1 MRRDVAIALGA
12 FRDGSATSSAL
23 DILLIYDCVYPA
35 SLGGVEYR
43 NYCLA
48 RALVD
53 RGHRVSLA
61 GWGDVPEASLPAGVN
76 VVRLPFGA
84 QLHDSHGKRG
94 IMPTFRFAAA
104 MLWLDLGPYDIIETA
119 NIPYLHVLPLAIR
132 CRLARKPLVV
142 SWYEFF
148 GPYWR
153 NYKGSLAA
161 PLFRGIEWLTAQLG
175 DHVNASCEQTRMK
188 LAAARRRKSPE
199 PPLLPCGV
207 WLTDV
212 RRVLDRPPIAAP
224 QLLYAGR
231 LIPEKRLDLLLRA
244 IALLP
249 PPDDGVIQL
258 GIVGD
263 GTERRALESLCR
275 DLGLEQ
281 RVRFYGR
288 LPAIED
294 MWHLLAHCQIAVQPS
309 KREGFG
315 LFPLEALALGKP
327 VVYCAAAENAIGDV
341 VRHEREGLCTEPTP
355 QALSAAIA
363 RLREDRAE
371 RAEFSRR
378 ARERAAY
385 YDWPAVA
392 ERAEWLFS
400 GKVPPPG
407 T

>member
-1 MRRDVAIALGA
+1 M
-12 FRDGSATSSAL
+12 SSMPPPL
-23 DILLIYDCVYPA
+23 RILMIYDCIYPV

-53 RGHRVSLA
+53 RGHSVCLA
-61 GWGDVPEASLPAGVN
+61 GWGDLPATSLPAGVTL
-76 VVRLPFGA
+76 VRLPYA
-84 QLHDSHGKRG
+84 APLHDRDGKRG
-94 IMPTFRFAAA
+94 IVPTLRFAAA
-104 MLWLDLGPYDIIETA
+104 MLRLDLSAYDIVETA
-119 NIPYLHVLPLAIR
+119 NIPALHLFPLAVR
-132 CRLARKPLVV
+132 CWLERKPLVV

-148 GPYWR
+148 GPYWQT
-153 NYKGSLAA
+153 YKGRLAA
-161 PLFRGIEWLTAQLG
+161 PLFRWIEWLAAQRG
-175 DHVNASCEQTRMK
+175 DRVNASCEQTRVK
-188 LAAARRRKSPE
+188 LAGARRLKSPT

-207 WLTDV
+207 WLADV
-212 RRVLDRPPIAAP
+212 QRVLERPPIPAP

-249 PPDDGVIQL
+249 PPREATVQL

-263 GTERRALESLCR
+263 GTERKALEALSR
-275 DLGLEQ
+275 DLGLER

-294 MWHLLAHCQIAVQPS
+294 MWHLLAHVELAVQPS

-327 VVYCAAAENAIGDV
+327 VIYCAAEENAIGDV
-341 VRHEREGLCTEPTP
+341 VRHDREGLRSDPTP
-355 QALSAAIA
+355 EALAAAIA
-363 RLREDRAE
+363 RLLDDPVE

-378 ARERAAY
+378 ARERAEE
-385 YDWPAVA
+385 YDWPCIARQA
-392 ERAEWLFS
+392 EALFAGGDLPPRPAPS
-400 GKVPPPG
+400 GGPSS
-407 T
+407 

>member
-1 MRRDVAIALGA
+1 M
-12 FRDGSATSSAL
+12 SSAL
-23 DILLIYDCVYPA
+23 RILLSYDCVYPV

-48 RALVD
+48 RALAD

-61 GWGDVPEASLPAGVN
+61 GWGDVPAGSLPPGVEF
-76 VVRLPFGA
+76 VRLPFEA
-84 QLHDSHGKRG
+84 RLHDRDGKRG
-94 IMPTFRFAAA
+94 IMPTIRFAAA
-104 MLWLDLGPYDIIETA
+104 MLWLDLASYDIIETA
-119 NIPYLHVLPLAIR
+119 NIPYLHVFPLAVR
-132 CRLARKPLVV
+132 CRLGGKPLIV

-148 GPYWR
+148 GTYWR
-153 NYKGSLAA
+153 RYKSPYGA

-175 DHVNASCEQTRMK
+175 HRVNASCEQTRLK
-188 LAAARRRKSPE
+188 LAAARRQKSPE

-207 WLTDV
+207 WLADV
-212 RRVLDRPPIAAP
+212 RRVLERPPVAAP

-244 IALLP
+244 VALLP
-249 PPDDGVIQL
+249 QPDEGLIQL

-263 GTERRALESLCR
+263 GTERQALEALSR
-275 DLGLEQ
+275 ELGLEN

-294 MWHLLAHCQIAVQPS
+294 MWHLLAHAELAVQLS
-309 KREGFG
+309 RREGFG

-327 VVYCAAAENAIGDV
+327 VIYCAAEENAIGDV

-355 QALSAAIA
+355 DALAAAIA
-363 RLREDRAE
+363 RLLDDPGE

-378 ARERAAY
+378 ARERAAH

-392 ERAEWLFS
+392 QQAETLFS
-400 GKVPPPG
+400 GESLPPG
-407 T
+407 N

>member
-1 MRRDVAIALGA
+1 M
-12 FRDGSATSSAL
+12 FR
-23 DILLIYDCVYPA
+23 ILLVYDCVYPA

-43 NYCLA
+43 NHCLA
-48 RALVD
+48 RALAD

-61 GWGDVPEASLPAGVN
+61 GWGDLPADSLPPGVTL
-76 VVRLPFGA
+76 VRLPHA
-84 QLHDSHGKRG
+84 VRLHDRDGKRG
-94 IMPTFRFAAA
+94 IVPTLRFAAA
-104 MLWLDLGPYDIIETA
+104 MLWLDLSPYDIVETA
-119 NIPYLHVLPLAIR
+119 NIPYLHVFPLAVR
-132 CRLARKPLVV
+132 CWLARKPLVV

-153 NYKGSLAA
+153 RYKGGPTA
-161 PLFRGIEWLTAQLG
+161 PLFRGIEWLVAQLG
-175 DHVNASCEQTRMK
+175 DRVNASCEQTRLK

-207 WLTDV
+207 WLADV
-212 RRVLDRPPIAAP
+212 QRVLGRPAIAAP

-244 IALLP
+244 VAILP
-249 PPDDGVIQL
+249 PPPEGVIQL

-263 GTERRALESLCR
+263 GTERQSLESLSR
-275 DLGLEQ
+275 ELGLGP
-281 RVRFYGR
+281 RVKFFGR

-294 MWHLLAHCQIAVQPS
+294 MWHLLAHADLAVQPS
-309 KREGFG
+309 RREGFG

-327 VVYCAAAENAIGDV
+327 VIYCAAEENAIGDV

-355 QALSAAIA
+355 EALAAAIA
-363 RLREDRAE
+363 RLLDDPQD

-378 ARERAAY
+378 ARERAAQ

-392 ERAEWLFS
+392 ERAEGLFS
-400 GKVPPPG
+400 GESPPG
-407 T
+407 K